1 MYNYLNSVIEP
12 WDGPA
17 AIAAYDSKWIIAAS
31 DRNGLRPLRYTIT
44 KDKLIFAGSETGMVQ
59 IDESNILHR
68 GRVGP
73 GQMISLDVEKGK
85 YFDDIKIKD
94 KLSK

>member
-17 AIAAYDSKWIIAAS
+17 AVAAYDGKWVIAAS

-44 KDKLIFAGSETGMVQ
+44 KDKMLFAGSETGMVH
-59 IDESNILHR
+59 IDEENIL
-68 GRVGP
+68 
-73 GQMISLDVEKGK
+73 
-85 YFDDIKIKD
+85 Y
-94 KLSK
+94 